1 MFSLENALTFSSAAT
16 RLLDEMCVL
25 KRRRYLIL
33 LFAALSWS
41 WSSSCCAHAQACL
54 VAGSFPRISSVKCG
68 NITRKQ
74 FRLSD
79 TCAVCGG
86 SAGDMTRAGISASE
100 GGLYVETLSG
110 MKPGALSDLWGVG
123 VGKEGGGYAS
133 IHMSTISKRLLDHSA
148 YLENVIHKLRV
159 GDLRLIDHRR
169 PEAGKIFF
177 RHGLRLY
184 SSGTEG

>member
-1 MFSLENALTFSSAAT
+1 M
-16 RLLDEMCVL
+16 
-25 KRRRYLIL
+25 
-33 LFAALSWS
+33 
-41 WSSSCCAHAQACL
+41 
-54 VAGSFPRISSVKCG
+54 
-68 NITRKQ
+68 
-74 FRLSD
+74 SD

-100 GGLYVETLSG
+100 GGEYVEAFSG
-110 MKPGALSDLWGVG
+110 MKLGALSDLWGVG

-133 IHMSTISKRLLDHSA
+133 IHMSSISPRLPDHAA

-159 GDLRLIDHRR
+159 RNLRLIEHRR

-184 SSGTEG
+184 GSGTEG